1 MPIEPIERWENE
13 GGRVPTARA
22 RSVGEPE
29 SSRRARPGRRTMT
42 TAGTFRT
49 SIDLPA
55 DRRKKLVALL
65 NQHLADTFDLY
76 GQAKQAHW
84 NVKGPQFHQLH
95 GLFDDL
101 ADELRGY
108 VDLIAERA
116 TALGGTALGTVRM
129 AAAASRLAE
138 YLPAAPGGREH
149 VETLARGFAAL
160 AATTRTAIRAA
171 EGLGD
176 ADTADLL
183 TEVSRG
189 LDKGL
194 WFLEAHLQ
202 G

>member
-1 MPIEPIERWENE
+1 MPIERWENE
-13 GGRVPTARA
+13 GGRIRAPTAPGGG
-22 RSVGEPE
+22 SG
-29 SSRRARPGRRTMT
+29 SSRRTRRRRGNMA

-55 DRRKKLVALL
+55 DRRKKLIALL
-65 NQHLADTFDLY
+65 NQQLADTFDLY

-95 GLFDDL
+95 ELFDDL
-101 ADELRGY
+101 ADQLSAY

-116 TALGGTALGTVRM
+116 TALGGTARGTVRM

-138 YLPAAPGGREH
+138 YQPEATESMAF
-149 VETLARGFAAL
+149 VEELARHFAAL
-160 AATTRTAIRAA
+160 AATTRSAIAA
-171 EGLGD
+171 SDDLGD

-194 WFLEAHLQ
+194 WFLEAHVQ
-202 G
+202 A